1 MRKRHDLCVKPDHK
15 AALRVRVQADVRGQP
30 PVHREIRPHAHG
42 LAAQQRAGHIF
53 DVRRVKHRAAVVPG
67 PVVDREH
74 VAPVGRGRDDRLRA
88 EAVRQPLGQ
97 RVRAAQMPGQQRD
110 DEFTRLVDHNDRRVI
125 RLAREVGRDR
135 AHRDARRAHEYDQ
148 VTVHHRL
155 LRKARKRGAGERRV
169 DRAGIPLG
177 EKVRQQRRGP
187 RRRARADFGKGHELR
202 VLHLLASRNPVVNA
216 GSYSLERSYSSP
228 RKPPTVI
235 SAVLVT
241 PSRFAASASP
251 ATVVRMT
258 FSSGQVAL

>member
-1 MRKRHDLCVKPDHK
+1 M
-15 AALRVRVQADVRGQP
+15 RGQP
-30 PVHREIRPHAHG
+30 PVHREIRPQAG
-42 LAAQQRAGHIF
+42 RLAAQQRAGHML
-53 DVRRVKHRAAVVPG
+53 DVRRVDDRAAVVLCPA
-67 PVVDREH
+67 VRREH
-74 VAPVGRGRDDRLRA
+74 AAPVGRGGHDRLRA
-88 EAVRQPLGQ
+88 QALRQPFGQ

-110 DEFTRLVDHNDRRVI
+110 DEFARLVDHHDRGVV

-148 VTVHHRL
+148 VAVRHRL
-155 LRKARKRGAGERRV
+155 LRKARKRRARERRV
-169 DRAGIPLG
+169 DRARIPLG

-187 RRRARADFGKGHELR
+187 FRRARAGFGEGHELR
-202 VLHLLASRNPVVNA
+202 VLHRLASRKPVVNA

-228 RKPPTVI
+228 KKPPTVM

>member
-1 MRKRHDLCVKPDHK
+1 MRKRHGLCVKPDHK
-15 AALRVRVQADVRGQP
+15 AALRVRVQADVCGQP
-30 PVHREIRPHAHG
+30 PVHREGRPHAHG
-42 LAAQQRAGHIF
+42 LAAQQCAGNVLYILWVDHC
-53 DVRRVKHRAAVVPG
+53 AAMAFR
-67 PVVDREH
+67 PVVDCEH

-88 EAVRQPLGQ
+88 EAVRQALGQ
-97 RVRAAQMPGQQRD
+97 LVRPAEVPGQHRD
-110 DEFTRLVDHNDRRVI
+110 HEPPRIVDHNDRRVI
-125 RLAREVGRDR
+125 RLARKVWCDR

-169 DRAGIPLG
+169 DRVGIPLG

-228 RKPPTVI
+228 RKPPTVM